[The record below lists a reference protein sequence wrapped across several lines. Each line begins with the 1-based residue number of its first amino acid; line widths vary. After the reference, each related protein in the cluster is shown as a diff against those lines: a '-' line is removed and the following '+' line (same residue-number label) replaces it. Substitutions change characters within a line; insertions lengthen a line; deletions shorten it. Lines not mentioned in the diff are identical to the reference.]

1 MTSWAT
7 AAATAAEY
15 AEQTEA
21 DGAVARPVV
30 DQLIADGA
38 MKLWVPARYG
48 GGETHLQVGLDAMAA
63 VGRGCGSSGWAV
75 MIANTTGLLA
85 SRLTSD
91 AGELLFGGPASI
103 CGGFAPPTGVATIG
117 TTTAR
122 VTGQWPWGSGSSHAT
137 TMGGGVRYVNDA
149 GEPVELGG
157 RSRTGF
163 AFFHAGVELLDTWNV
178 AGMEGTASTDY
189 RVDDVAI
196 PLDHIVPLDRR
207 LLEVDGPLYRFSVF
221 GALALGVSM
230 VMVGMGERAL
240 DELATLAEKV
250 PQGSG
255 RGLGE
260 RATAQVDIAR
270 ADAALRAARALVG
283 DVVGTAWEEVITD
296 GQVSDKSRV
305 ALRLA
310 ANHAAESS
318 VSAVDRC
325 YRTAG
330 GAAVYKRSPLQR
342 VFRDVHVA
350 AQHAMV
356 SERIFEPIGRY
367 RFGLETDLRPL

>member
-1 MTSWAT
+1 MTDWAT
-7 AAATAAEY
+7 AATLAADH

-21 DGAVARPVV
+21 EGAVARPVV
-30 DQLIADGA
+30 DQLVADGA

-63 VGRGCGSSGWAV
+63 VGRGCGSAGWAV

-85 SRLTSD
+85 SRLSTE
-91 AGELLFGGPASI
+91 AGELLFGDPGSI
-103 CGGFAPPTGVATIG
+103 CGGFAPPAGVATIG
-117 TTTAR
+117 PTTAR

-137 TMGGGVRYVNDA
+137 TMGGGVRYVDEA
-149 GEPVELGG
+149 GESVELASG
-157 RSRTGF
+157 SRTGF
-163 AFFHAGVELLDTWNV
+163 AFFHAGVDLLDTWNV

-189 RVDDVAI
+189 RVEDLEI
-196 PLDHIVPLDRR
+196 PLEHIVPLDQRV
-207 LLEVDGPLYRFSVF
+207 LEVDGPLYRFSVF

-230 VMVGMGERAL
+230 VMVGMGERAV
-240 DELATLAEKV
+240 DELTKLAAKV

-270 ADAALRAARALVG
+270 AEAGLRAARTLVT
-283 DVVGTAWEEVITD
+283 DVVGTAWDEVVAD
-296 GQVSDKSRV
+296 GRVSDESRV
-305 ALRLA
+305 ALRMA
-310 ANHAAESS
+310 ANHAAEAS
-318 VSAVDRC
+318 VGAVDRC
-325 YRTAG
+325 YKTAG
-330 GAAVYKRSPLQR
+330 GTAVYKRSPMQR

-356 SERIFEPIGRY
+356 SERIYEPIGRH
-367 RFGLETDLRPL
+367 RFGLDTDLRPL